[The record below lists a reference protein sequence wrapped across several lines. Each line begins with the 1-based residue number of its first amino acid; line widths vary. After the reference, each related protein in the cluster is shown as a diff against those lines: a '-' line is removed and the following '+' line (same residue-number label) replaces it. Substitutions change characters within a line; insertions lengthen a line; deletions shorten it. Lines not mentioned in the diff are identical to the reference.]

1 MVSTTPPSTRIAA
14 GRLEPV
20 LKDWQVDSAPLNL
33 VFPGSGP
40 RPVRVRRF
48 VEFLR
53 ERLHA

>member
-40 RPVRVRRF
+40 RPLRVRRF